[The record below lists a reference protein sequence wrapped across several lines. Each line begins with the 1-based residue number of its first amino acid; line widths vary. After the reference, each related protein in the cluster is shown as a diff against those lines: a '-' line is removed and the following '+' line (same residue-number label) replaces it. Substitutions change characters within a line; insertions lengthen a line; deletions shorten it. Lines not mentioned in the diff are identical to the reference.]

1 MADERTDPE
10 EVLQLNTNDKLGRI
24 LDVFRGAG
32 EIFDGGQ
39 TFLARFRLDIYASRR
54 QQNLY
59 YPFASLGDW
68 EIANFLLTSRLSMRA
83 IDEFLSLRLTNS
95 LPLSFSTTKELRSRA
110 EILPSGPR
118 WNARVVPTTHP
129 TKSPVTLYYRDSLD
143 CVESLFNHPL
153 FAQTMDYS
161 PFRLFTTA
169 ERIVR
174 VFTEWMSSDGA
185 WDLQLKFPEGSTL
198 CGVIL
203 SSDKTHITNMCGGKV
218 AHPLLISLAN
228 IRMDIRNKG
237 SSHAFLLLA
246 LMPIPAFTHPATRIC
261 SVLEARLFHH
271 CLDIVLEPLKQAARF
286 GRMMSDPVG
295 NLPALTLAQLQSIQC
310 NVNEVERYFA
320 ACEDFRL
327 SGVSHPFW
335 RDWLYADPSQFLTP
349 EALHHW
355 HRQFWDH
362 DMQWCKHALGAGE
375 LDFRFSVLPPI
386 ASFRHFNQGV
396 TKLKQVGGRTQRDA
410 QRYIVVVIAG
420 FPQVDV
426 VIAVRALMEFRYLAQ
441 APAITSQMHDRI
453 SAALKTFH
461 DHKHAIIDAGLRR
474 GQTTGAA
481 LDHWEIPKLEFMQ
494 SVAPSI
500 HQAGA
505 VIQWSADT
513 TEHAHIEVVKDPV
526 TTTNN
531 QNYDSQICRTL
542 DRDEKCRLFSTAVS
556 LSERTDT
563 HNSLAGDDSETD
575 VLDHSDPNMADSAGD
590 DAIGNILQ
598 DLWSS
603 DRSPICFFDSAEKL
617 SNAPLGSVPRPLR
630 TLAIGRT
637 ALRLNYKP
645 SIRRISIDDAADT
658 FSLPDLRGALSDYLN
673 REGSFC
679 QNFHSFGHQRRSSPN
694 SPLPFNDLHIWF
706 KVRVQQRTY
715 FDSTKFSS
723 AFTIN
728 AHPPD
733 RHWKFGRY
741 DAAILNTNPQYK
753 WPLSGLAGHN
763 VVLIRLIMSPLSPRG
778 TTIPWADRAL
788 VYAER
793 LDLVQQAHGL
803 VDHATGLHVLQRAVR
818 ASGTPLGEVFPLDQ
832 IRSYTHITPRF
843 GAAADNR
850 LSSANSIHFAQSFF
864 LNKYFDKDFFYAI
877 T

>member
-1 MADERTDPE
+1 
-10 EVLQLNTNDKLGRI
+10 
-24 LDVFRGAG
+24 AG

-95 LPLSFSTTKELRSRA
+95 LPLSFSTAKELRSRA

-153 FAQTMDYS
+153 FTQMMDYS

-295 NLPALTLAQLQSIQC
+295 NLSALTLAQLQSIQC

-386 ASFRHFNQGV
+386 AGFRHFNQGV

-410 QRYIVVVIAG
+410 QQYIVVVIAG

-441 APAITSQMHDRI
+441 APAITSQTHDRI

-556 LSERTDT
+556 LSE
-563 HNSLAGDDSETD
+563 
-575 VLDHSDPNMADSAGD
+575 
-590 DAIGNILQ
+590 
-598 DLWSS
+598 
-603 DRSPICFFDSAEKL
+603 
-617 SNAPLGSVPRPLR
+617 
-630 TLAIGRT
+630 
-637 ALRLNYKP
+637 
-645 SIRRISIDDAADT
+645 
-658 FSLPDLRGALSDYLN
+658 
-673 REGSFC
+673 
-679 QNFHSFGHQRRSSPN
+679 
-694 SPLPFNDLHIWF
+694 
-706 KVRVQQRTY
+706 
-715 FDSTKFSS
+715 
-723 AFTIN
+723 
-728 AHPPD
+728 
-733 RHWKFGRY
+733 
-741 DAAILNTNPQYK
+741 
-753 WPLSGLAGHN
+753 
-763 VVLIRLIMSPLSPRG
+763 
-778 TTIPWADRAL
+778 
-788 VYAER
+788 
-793 LDLVQQAHGL
+793 
-803 VDHATGLHVLQRAVR
+803 
-818 ASGTPLGEVFPLDQ
+818 
-832 IRSYTHITPRF
+832 
-843 GAAADNR
+843 
-850 LSSANSIHFAQSFF
+850 
-864 LNKYFDKDFFYAI
+864 
-877 T
+877 